1 MSDQQNAQNDDHIS
15 AEPIAVTPDG
25 VAQTTPTTD
34 TSADADTSAGAD
46 TSGEHRVVNDDDAGT
61 YTDVDLDPNDDTAAG
76 TA

>member
-25 VAQTTPTTD
+25 VAQTSPTANSTETD
-34 TSADADTSAGAD
+34 ATD

-61 YTDVDLDPNDDTAAG
+61 YTDIDLDPDDDTSIG